1 MNPMIDYETLSTQ
14 TGIALPPLLKE
25 FLASGKIHYG
35 PDWADTWRQ
44 RCLQDPP
51 LFMSWQDFEWIDA
64 EASREII
71 EGWLN
76 PSAQNGRRFLPFAQS
91 GAGDAW
97 CLTPL
102 DTHGVGVALVLH
114 DDEASSV
121 AHACF
126 DDFVG
131 AGFLQAF
138 ADLSDQ
144 LDELSEPEALQLL
157 RADVAQTTRFMTQE
171 LGGYLQDF
179 CRRPLEIRPWRDG
192 PRARVRQVA
201 SLISQDELAA
211 ELDRLPAVDLSFPV
225 VARWEV
231 RSSDEGSTQ
240 PGLVP
245 EPAKIDWR
253 TLAADPLQK
262 MAAIRACQSEHG
274 CSLGQAKAMVD
285 QHLGGRVN
293 AHA

>member
-1 MNPMIDYETLSTQ
+1 MFYKSMTTYADLSTQ
-14 TGIALPPLLKE
+14 TGIALPPLLSDL
-25 FLASGKIHYG
+25 LASGKTVYG
-35 PDWADTWRQ
+35 PDWAATWRQ
-44 RCLQDPP
+44 RYLQDPP

-71 EGWLN
+71 EGWLH
-76 PSAQNGRRFLPFAQS
+76 PGAQNGRSFLPFAQS

-114 DDEASSV
+114 DDEASSLS
-121 AHACF
+121 HACF
-126 DDFVG
+126 DDFVC

-157 RADVAQTTRFMTQE
+157 QADVAQTTRFMTQE

-211 ELDRLPAVDLSFPV
+211 ELDRLPANAMSHLKKAQGALGDWHDCWQWLLQAEHQADLQPC
-225 VARWEV
+225 VAIWH
-231 RSSDEGSTQ
+231 
-240 PGLVP
+240 
-245 EPAKIDWR
+245 R
-253 TLAADPLQK
+253 T
-262 MAAIRACQSEHG
+262 MANAE
-274 CSLGQAKAMVD
+274 GQAD
-285 QHLGGRVN
+285 RVLDKLS
-293 AHA
+293 ADCF

>member
-25 FLASGKIHYG
+25 FLASGKTHYG

-44 RCLQDPP
+44 RCVQDPP

-126 DDFVG
+126 DDFVC

-138 ADLSDQ
+138 ADLSHH
-144 LDELSEPEALQLL
+144 LDDFTQQEALQLL
-157 RADVAQTTRFMTQE
+157 QADVIRATRCMKGA
-171 LGGYLQDF
+171 LGDYLQDF

-231 RSSDEGSTQ
+231 CSSHEGSTQ

-285 QHLGGRVN
+285 QHLGDRVN

>member
-1 MNPMIDYETLSTQ
+1 MIDYETLSTQ

-25 FLASGKIHYG
+25 FLASGKTHYG

-121 AHACF
+121 SHACF
-126 DDFVG
+126 DDFVC

-144 LDELSEPEALQLL
+144 LDEFSEPEALQLL

-231 RSSDEGSTQ
+231 CSSDEGSTQ

>member
-1 MNPMIDYETLSTQ
+1 MIDYETLSTQ

-25 FLASGKIHYG
+25 FLASGKTHYG

-126 DDFVG
+126 DDFVC

-144 LDELSEPEALQLL
+144 LDEFSEPEALQLL
-157 RADVAQTTRFMTQE
+157 QADVAQTTRFMTQE

-211 ELDRLPAVDLSFPV
+211 ENWTGCPPWTFPFPSWRAGKCVHRTRAARSPAWCQSPQRSTGAPLPPIPCRRWRPSGP
-225 VARWEV
+225 ARA
-231 RSSDEGSTQ
+231 S
-240 PGLVP
+240 
-245 EPAKIDWR
+245 
-253 TLAADPLQK
+253 
-262 MAAIRACQSEHG
+262 MAAAWDRPRPWWTSTSA
-274 CSLGQAKAMVD
+274 AV
-285 QHLGGRVN
+285 
-293 AHA
+293 

>member
-1 MNPMIDYETLSTQ
+1 MNPMTTYANLSIQ
-14 TGIALPPLLKE
+14 TGIALPPLLSDL
-25 FLASGKIHYG
+25 LASGKTVYG
-35 PDWADTWRQ
+35 PDWAATWRQ

-71 EGWLN
+71 EGWLH
-76 PSAQNGRRFLPFAQS
+76 PGAQNGRSFLPFAQS

-114 DDEASSV
+114 DDEASSLS
-121 AHACF
+121 HACF
-126 DDFVG
+126 DDFVC

-144 LDELSEPEALQLL
+144 LDEFSEPEALQLL

-171 LGGYLQDF
+171 LGAYLQDF

-231 RSSDEGSTQ
+231 RSVEEGGAR
-240 PGLVP
+240 PGPAP

-285 QHLGGRVN
+285 QYIGGSVN

>member
-25 FLASGKIHYG
+25 FLASGKTHYG

-64 EASREII
+64 EASREVI
-71 EGWLN
+71 EGWLH
-76 PSAQNGRRFLPFAQS
+76 PGAQNGRSFLPFAQS

-126 DDFVG
+126 DEIG
-131 AGFLQAF
+131 
-138 ADLSDQ
+138 
-144 LDELSEPEALQLL
+144 
-157 RADVAQTTRFMTQE
+157 RAHV
-171 LGGYLQDF
+171 
-179 CRRPLEIRPWRDG
+179 
-192 PRARVRQVA
+192 
-201 SLISQDELAA
+201 
-211 ELDRLPAVDLSFPV
+211 
-225 VARWEV
+225 
-231 RSSDEGSTQ
+231 
-240 PGLVP
+240 
-245 EPAKIDWR
+245 
-253 TLAADPLQK
+253 
-262 MAAIRACQSEHG
+262 
-274 CSLGQAKAMVD
+274 
-285 QHLGGRVN
+285 
-293 AHA
+293 